1 MILEWVFKNSLPWNN
16 SLPLIKRSL
25 IKTNFFNK
33 KSLKKIESEFESNEL
48 VDM

>member
-1 MILEWVFKNSLPWNN
+1 MIVEWAVFYSLPWNN
-16 SLPLIKRSL
+16 WLKLML
-25 IKTNFFNK
+25 FFK